1 MSEERFDQ
9 IEKMMAQLI
18 QMVGHNN
25 AVTEELRQDVSGL
38 KQDVAVLKQDV
49 SGLKQD
55 VAVLK
60 QDVSGLKQD
69 VVGLKQDVSGL
80 KQDVVG
86 LRQDIVALDAKM
98 EKGFADIVTM
108 VHVLG
113 EKVDKIET
121 TQSKHSDLLEVFA
134 VRTTNQ
140 EAEILGLKRAKL
152 GGQACAI

>member
-9 IEKMMAQLI
+9 IEKMMVQLI

-38 KQDVAVLKQDV
+38 KQDVA
-49 SGLKQD
+49 
-55 VAVLK
+55 
-60 QDVSGLKQD
+60 
-69 VVGLKQDVSGL
+69 GLKQDVSGL
-80 KQDVVG
+80 KQDAAG

-98 EKGFADIVTM
+98 EKGFADVVTM
-108 VHVLG
+108 INVLG

-121 TQSKHSDLLEVFA
+121 TQAKHSDLLEVFA

-140 EAEILGLKRAKL
+140 EAEILGLKRAK
-152 GGQACAI
+152 

>member
-25 AVTEELRQDVSGL
+25 AVTEELRQDVSGV

-49 SGLKQD
+49 N
-55 VAVLK
+55 
-60 QDVSGLKQD
+60 GLKQD

-108 VHVLG
+108 VNVLG

-121 TQSKHSDLLEVFA
+121 TQAKHSDLLEVFA

-140 EAEILGLKRAKL
+140 EAEILGLKRAK
-152 GGQACAI
+152 